1 VRSVSRREWLTG
13 CLALTSGAVAAGAAT
28 ASQATVSSRKVHTV
42 SGPIDA
48 AQLGL
53 TLMHE
58 HVVVDFIG
66 ASQISASRYDA
77 DAVFSRA
84 LPHLQRVKALG
95 GATLVECTPATSVG
109 IRACSSASPR
119 RPASTS
125 CRTPGTTARTTAST
139 CRHTCSRRAR
149 SSLQCAGFA
158 SGNAG

>member
-1 VRSVSRREWLTG
+1 VRRSVSRREWLRG
-13 CLALTSGAVAAGAAT
+13 CLALTSGAVAAGVAPAAAGAAT

-66 ASQISASRYDA
+66 ASQVNASRYDP
-77 DAVFSRA
+77 DAVFRRA

-95 GATLVECTPATSVG
+95 GATLVECTPAYLG
-109 IRACSSASPR
+109 RDPRLLKRLAGPCRSAVVR
-119 RPASTS
+119 HRQCRP
-125 CRTPGTTARTTAST
+125 
-139 CRHTCSRRAR
+139 
-149 SSLQCAGFA
+149 
-158 SGNAG
+158 